1 MSDFQFTFSVFFFFF
16 FQNVMSVMQNNS
28 SERFGAVIIKVMC
41 YCKEHISASQAVS
54 HSHVMAQGLNF
65 CVKLRVGEVI
75 F

>member
-1 MSDFQFTFSVFFFFF
+1 
-16 FQNVMSVMQNNS
+16 MQNNS

-41 YCKEHISASQAVS
+41 NCKEHISASQAAS